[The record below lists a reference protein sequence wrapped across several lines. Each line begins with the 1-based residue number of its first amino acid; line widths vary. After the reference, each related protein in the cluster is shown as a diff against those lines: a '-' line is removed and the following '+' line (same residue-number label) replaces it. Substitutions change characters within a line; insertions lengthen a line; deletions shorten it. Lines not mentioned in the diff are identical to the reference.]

1 MMIRV
6 LLVTDSGAHPRVVLI
21 TDQPDFEIIGTLKFG
36 PGLVDRAARLDPK
49 VILVDT
55 EYMVTQVLPLAA
67 ELRVTLPSCVLLM
80 LCDPSKPGMLPPR
93 RWAGEISFLVKD
105 ASETVIADAVRRL
118 ALGERIVHPR
128 LQAASVNTERGVST
142 RELEVLGLAA
152 DGESVADIASRLYL
166 SGSTVRNYL
175 SNVIMKTGARNRLD
189 AIRIVRRNGW
199 LR

>member
-1 MMIRV
+1 MIRV
-6 LLVTDSGAHPRVVLI
+6 LLVTDQAHVRGMPFME
-21 TDQPDFEIIGTLKFG
+21 QPDFEIVGTLAFDS
-36 PGLVDRAARLDPK
+36 GLVGRAARLDPK
-49 VILVDT
+49 VIVLDT
-55 EYMVTQVLPLAA
+55 EYMVSQILPVAA
-67 ELRVTLPSCVLLM
+67 ELRRRLPSCALLM
-80 LCDPSKPGMLPPR
+80 LCDPGKPGMLPPR

-105 ASETVIADAVRRL
+105 ASETVVADAVRRL
-118 ALGERIVHPR
+118 VVGERIVHPR
-128 LQAASVNTERGVST
+128 LQAASVNTERGLST